1 MQKTLESESGKES
14 GSDSENESK
23 SDSSSSGSNSGS
35 GSGSESDSSSSSGS
49 GSGSG
54 SDSDKSEKSD
64 APAAQ
69 SDSFQSKGSNHST
82 EAKLRVKHESSREWD
97 ENPDIYGI
105 RRSGRSRKE
114 PDRLA
119 TNRESDS
126 DGRKKFKK
134 KG

>member
-1 MQKTLESESGKES
+1 LPGYCY
-14 GSDSENESK
+14 
-23 SDSSSSGSNSGS
+23 
-35 GSGSESDSSSSSGS
+35 SDSSSSSDS
-49 GSGSG
+49 CSGSG
-54 SDSDKSEKSD
+54 SDSVKSDKSD
-64 APAAQ
+64 APAQ
-69 SDSFQSKGSNHST
+69 SDNFQNKIITSNHT
-82 EAKLRVKHESSREWD
+82 DTKVKVKYESSREWD

-126 DGRKKFKK
+126 DSRKKFKK